1 MSKKIA
7 RISDVYKLYQEL
19 RSVGVPE
26 IRYLIMKDGQQIGGS
41 PVYGFNGFYCL
52 ENCADTW
59 LVYYQNQSGQREM
72 HLKCDK
78 EAQACVFF
86 YNILADNKTSYRSP
100 YPEDYALG
108 R

>member
-1 MSKKIA
+1 MSKKKA

-19 RSVGVPE
+19 HSVGVPE

-52 ENCADTW
+52 ENSADLW
-59 LVYYQNQSGQREM
+59 FVYYQNQSGQREM

-86 YNILADNKTSYRSP
+86 YNILADNKTSYRSQ
-100 YPEDYALG
+100 YPEDYALD